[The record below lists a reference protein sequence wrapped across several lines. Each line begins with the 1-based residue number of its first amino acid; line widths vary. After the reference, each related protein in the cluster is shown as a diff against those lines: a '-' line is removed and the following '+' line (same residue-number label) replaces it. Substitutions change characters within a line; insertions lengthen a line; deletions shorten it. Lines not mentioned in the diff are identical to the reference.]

1 MWIGSPG
8 ATSGHPMASVHS
20 KATGSGG
27 VVGRGSGGA
36 VGAAVGVAQ
45 AARIRPA
52 MASTDNRA
60 KVRFMVFSPPG
71 ISFKGRSLWVV
82 NTGEVLEDRVL
93 PGASLLPASAPSRA
107 QVSLD
112 WPSSPPKR

>member
-1 MWIGSPG
+1 MGIGSPG
-8 ATSGHPMASVHS
+8 ATSRQPMASVHS
-20 KATGSGG
+20 KAAASGG
-27 VVGRGSGGA
+27 VVAPGSGGA

-52 MASTDNRA
+52 IASTDNRA

-82 NTGEVLEDRVL
+82 NTGEFSELRVL
-93 PGASLLPASAPSRA
+93 PAACLL
-107 QVSLD
+107 
-112 WPSSPPKR
+112 